1 MLRCCFGTNTQQ
13 PQNTIS
19 DEDTFETQVKERG
32 LVVDLWLS
40 QKVLRMRSG
49 SNVFVCRRTNEA
61 EREKSILK
69 KLASGHVPHIVH
81 VLEDIPCT
89 VCCTYIPGLDLTQ
102 CALNM
107 ERVTLRKTLTR
118 VADVLVFCHER
129 RIVHLD
135 VKPENIVVACNGSV
149 KLIDFEYALNIPLGS
164 SFTRMTYKCGTLGYV
179 APEVLIRGKAYLS
192 SDAWSFGCLVLACC
206 GHIMH
211 VGYPGKIHRG
221 DPFPIHKA
229 HSDYYDLLK
238 SILVYNPEKRA
249 NMQRTLATLQKH
261 DIC

>member
-13 PQNTIS
+13 INNS

-40 QKVLRMRSG
+40 QKALRLRRG
-49 SNVFVCRRTNEA
+49 SNVFVCRRTSEA
-61 EREKSILK
+61 EREKSVLK

-81 VLEDIPCT
+81 ALEDIPCT
-89 VCCTYIPGLDLTQ
+89 VCCTYTPGIDLTQ

-107 ERVTLRKTLTR
+107 ERSILRKTLVR
-118 VADVLVFCHER
+118 VANVLVFCHKR

-135 VKPENIVVACNGSV
+135 VKPENIVVQANGSI
-149 KLIDFEYALNIPLGS
+149 KLIDFEYARSIPMGS

-179 APEVLIRGKAYLS
+179 APEVLIQGKAYFS
-192 SDAWSFGCLVLACC
+192 SDVWSFGCLVLACC
-206 GHIMH
+206 GHILH
-211 VGYPGKIHRG
+211 VGYPEKIHRG

-229 HSDYYDLLK
+229 HPEYFDLLN
-238 SILVYNPEKRA
+238 SILVYNPEKRIG
-249 NMQRTLATLQKH
+249 MEQILTILK
-261 DIC
+261 